1 MSAEDP
7 IDVDEY
13 EYDELKFENED
24 LYGVQVKAN
33 EDESDFP
40 EPETLFKSG
49 KKSKLPYARASNRR
63 HPEDADTEDKVLV
76 ALVDSGGWK

>member
-13 EYDELKFENED
+13 EDYVLKIENED
-24 LYGVQVKAN
+24 NCGKQVKSE
-33 EDESDFP
+33 EDKSDSP
-40 EPETLFKSG
+40 EPETFFQSG
-49 KKSKLPYARASNRR
+49 KGKLPYARGSNRR

>member
-7 IDVDEY
+7 IDIDEY
-13 EYDELKFENED
+13 EYDELKLENED
-24 LYGVQVKAN
+24 LYGKQVKV
-33 EDESDFP
+33 EEYGSVVTK
-40 EPETLFKSG
+40 PETFKLG
-49 KKSKLPYARASNRR
+49 KGKSPYTRGSNRR

>member
-1 MSAEDP
+1 MSAENP

-13 EYDELKFENED
+13 EYDELKLETED
-24 LYGVQVKAN
+24 YCGKKVKP
-33 EDESDFP
+33 EDESGVT
-40 EPETLFKSG
+40 EPESSFKLG
-49 KKSKLPYARASNRR
+49 KKGNLSYARGSNRR